1 MDALSTLL
9 MVIIFVLLVFVL
21 AQFFLSFALSGRS
34 KALDQVKG
42 QLADMV
48 HMLALE
54 QGKESTL
61 QQSLAQVTAQLAV
74 TQKDRQAISD
84 QLASVQSRL
93 QATVSE
99 RDALTSQLTT
109 QTKAAQANAAQA
121 TALRARSRSCSSNFK
136 TCSARKPSWI
146 RRSRRIA
153 DTIQARL
160 SDLAKL
166 AEQTRALQALRDQ
179 LEKQAEG
186 ALAR

>member
-1 MDALSTLL
+1 MSLSSRRRNASVAGLEAWPGYVDALSPP

-99 RDALTSQLTT
+99 RNALTSQALGD
-109 QTKAAQANAAQA
+109 ANQGRAGECNPGHRA
-121 TALRARSRSCSSNFK
+121 TEPLPSCSSNFK

-146 RRSRRIA
+146 RRSRGSR
-153 DTIQARL
+153 
-160 SDLAKL
+160 
-166 AEQTRALQALRDQ
+166 
-179 LEKQAEG
+179 
-186 ALAR
+186 